1 MVQIIRDD
9 KHTIECWPE
18 HLYIPHGSDNTW
30 KAIQAKINLNAF
42 ISHMVQIIRRESK
55 KKN

>member
-18 HLYIPHGSDNTW
+18 HLYIPHGSDNTVYLH
-30 KAIQAKINLNAF
+30 QPAKITFTPLYPTWF
-42 ISHMVQIIRRESK
+42 R
-55 KKN
+55 